1 MSVLLLQPCLS
12 KEAKHCGV
20 LVDMDSGSVSVISMT
35 VLLTAILG
43 NKAARGGMT
52 RYVSQN
58 CFGGMMV
65 V

>member
-43 NKAARGGMT
+43 NKSR
-52 RYVSQN
+52 
-58 CFGGMMV
+58 
-65 V
+65 